1 MYGSQKSLNRRVGSK
16 GDLTGGGGQYYAR
29 SDVVHGSGNGYEP
42 YMDGYT
48 TTITRTSMAGGG
60 IPAMGGGMASM
71 GGGMTSMSGGMTS
84 MSGGMTSMGGGMTQ
98 MTAGMSSMG
107 GGMG

>member
-16 GDLTGGGGQYYAR
+16 GDLTGGGSQYYAR
-29 SDVVHGSGNGYEP
+29 SEVVHGSGNGYEP
-42 YMDGYT
+42 YLDGYT

-60 IPAMGGGMASM
+60 MASMGGGMASM
-71 GGGMTSMSGGMTS
+71 RGGMST
-84 MSGGMTSMGGGMTQ
+84 
-98 MTAGMSSMG
+98 MG